1 MLYSLMKN
9 YIQNTYGEGNAYN
22 LHMVAIFHFLNNFII
37 TTVNSIR
44 CNSSVEN
51 MIKYQKRVRWN

>member
-1 MLYSLMKN
+1 MKN

-37 TTVNSIR
+37 TTVTSIR
-44 CNSSVEN
+44 CNSSVEII
-51 MIKYQKRVRWN
+51 IKYQKRVRWN